1 MRKVEQL
8 EQQIRE
14 LTQEEFAELREWVMA
29 HDWEAWDRQIAEDSA
44 AGKLDSLVAEAV
56 ADYKAGRTRPR

>member
-29 HDWEAWDRQIAEDSA
+29 HDWEAWDQQIAEDSA

-56 ADYKAGRTRPR
+56 ADYKAGRTRSR

>member
-14 LTQEEFAELREWVMA
+14 LSREEFAELRDWVIA
-29 HDWEAWDRQIAEDSA
+29 QDWELWDRQIAEDHA
-44 AGKLDSLVAEAV
+44 AGKLDSLIAEAV
-56 ADYKAGRTRPR
+56 ADYNTGRTRPR